1 MVYSISNNRA
11 IISGQSGIYDNKVT
25 SPEVR
30 YGRNATDNYMNYT
43 KDLEK
48 SDNMPPLAFEYRYV
62 PDGKY
67 STLALM
73 GNAYEELGKKTEVSV
88 EELNKKFADTNKEIG
103 QKSGVEL
110 CADAL
115 DLNNDGKVDL
125 AEYATSTMAT
135 DMLDSLD
142 EKTMPTVNNIDGVI
156 TNNGENAAL
165 KLYTKNNIQPAKQIF
180 TNLYNTFNLNN
191 AMNEFKSNQ
200 NNYS

>member
-30 YGRNATDNYMNYT
+30 YGRNATDNYMKYT
-43 KDLEK
+43 NDLAK
-48 SDNMPPLAFEYRYV
+48 SDNMPPLAFEYRYI
-62 PDGKY
+62 PEGKY

-88 EELNKKFADTNKEIG
+88 EELNKKFADVNKEIG
-103 QKSGVEL
+103 QKSGAEL

-156 TNNGENAAL
+156 TNKGENAAL

>member
-11 IISGQSGIYDNKVT
+11 IISGQSGIYYNKVT

-156 TNNGENAAL
+156 TNKGENAAL

>member
-11 IISGQSGIYDNKVT
+11 IISGQSGIYDNKVI

-156 TNNGENAAL
+156 TNKGENAAL

>member
-25 SPEVR
+25 SSEVR

-156 TNNGENAAL
+156 TNKGENSAL
-165 KLYTKNNIQPAKQIF
+165 KLYTKNNIQQAKQIF